1 MESVLYKRR
10 AGCATRTGTAKPSA
24 TTAVPVV
31 QTVPVLQ
38 KPVSPTS
45 GGGLR
50 IQPHAERLQY
60 PTACV
65 KLHFHLD
72 TEAVVQTVPVLK
84 TTTGTGIAGECSL
97 STYPIL
103 SVPVLKNS
111 YRYKPLTKVRSPH
124 MPDSI
129 CTGSEISTT
138 GTDRWESSA
147 SVQWREISLL
157 PEPSNVHPQ
166 CSTAKTSLLFDLL
179 SLGECCL
186 STCR

>member
-1 MESVLYKRR
+1 MVGPGSLLDARLRR
-10 AGCATRTGTAKPSA
+10 RQLPQRTVVVAQPPPVVRTG
-24 TTAVPVV
+24 
-31 QTVPVLQ
+31 
-38 KPVSPTS
+38 
-45 GGGLR
+45 
-50 IQPHAERLQY
+50 
-60 PTACV
+60 C
-65 KLHFHLD
+65 
-72 TEAVVQTVPVLK
+72 EAVVQTVPVLK